1 MSAKQY
7 LLQVRELD
15 AEINR
20 KQERL
25 EYLRCAA
32 TRTTP
37 AQGGSSGGGSISD
50 KIGTIGAKIADLDA
64 EINTDIDRLND
75 LKWEMAARINALD
88 DKRQAEVLKR
98 HYVELESWK
107 RMSAQMGVGL
117 SKLHRI
123 HRRALEH
130 LEYIHYI

>member
-7 LLQVRELD
+7 LLQVRGLD

-37 AQGGSSGGGSISD
+37 VQGGGTGGGSISD
-50 KIGTIGAKIADLDA
+50 RIGTIGAKIADLDA
-64 EINTDIDRLND
+64 EINADIDRLND
-75 LKWEMAARINALD
+75 LKWEIAFKVNMLD
-88 DKRQAEVLKR
+88 NKQEAELLER
-98 HYVELESWK
+98 HYVKLQSWK
-107 RMSAQMGVGL
+107 RMSAQMGIGL
-117 SKLHRI
+117 SRLHRI

-130 LEYIHYI
+130 LEYIYYI

>member
-7 LLQVRELD
+7 LLQIRDLD

-37 AQGGSSGGGSISD
+37 AQGGGSGNGSISD
-50 KIGTIGAKIADLDA
+50 KIGTIAAKIADLDA
-64 EINTDIDRLND
+64 EINMDIDQLNE
-75 LKWEMAARINALD
+75 LKREMTTRINALD
-88 DKRQAEVLKR
+88 DKQQAEALKR
-98 HYVELESWK
+98 HYVELQSWK

-130 LEYIHYI
+130 LEYIYYT